1 MGSKRRK
8 LSMMLKGKV
17 VRTFYTTFICLE
29 LQLDNKFVEF
39 KHAVLNTNI
48 EFRS

>member
-1 MGSKRRK
+1 MTE
-8 LSMMLKGKV
+8 MGKV
-17 VRTFYTTFICLE
+17 VRTFYATFICLE

-48 EFRS
+48 KFRS